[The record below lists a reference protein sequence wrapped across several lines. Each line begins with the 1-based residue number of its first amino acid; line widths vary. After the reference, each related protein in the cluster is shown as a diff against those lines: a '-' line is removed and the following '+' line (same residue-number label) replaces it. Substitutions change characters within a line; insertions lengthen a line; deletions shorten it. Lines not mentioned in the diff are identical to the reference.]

1 MDFDEAQAIA
11 SKYAPSDYYDREYK
25 GMEQMY
31 MPALLTL
38 IEEYPVGRVLEV
50 GPGWGTTAVWLDAR
64 GFDVSVMD
72 LVPVGEFMSQEI
84 IDEYDINYIHHDL
97 EDSALPDG
105 MEIDKF
111 DLIIMTQV
119 IHHLSW
125 RPDRALRHVAELMNP
140 GATYLTSVL
149 DRKSYRRLDSAFG
162 YDWRNVPEWKTTERS
177 PDTIKCMYNDKML
190 RSLLDNQ
197 FSHVDIWKPKRSTV
211 LFAKASR

>member
-31 MPALLTL
+31 MPALLST
-38 IEEYPVGRVLEV
+38 IEEYPAGRVLEI
-50 GPGWGTTAVWLDAR
+50 GPGWGTTAVWLDAK

-72 LVPVGEFMSQEI
+72 LVPIGEFMSQELT
-84 IDEYDINYIHHDL
+84 DEYNINYLHHDL

-105 MEIDKF
+105 SEIEKF

-125 RPDRALRHVAELMNP
+125 RPDRALRHVGELMSP
-140 GATYLTSVL
+140 GAMYITSVL

-162 YDWRNVPEWKTTERS
+162 HNWRNVPEWKTTERS
-177 PDTIKCMYNDKML
+177 PDTIKCMYNEKMF
-190 RSLLDNQ
+190 RSLLENQ
-197 FSHVDIWKPKRSTV
+197 FPRVDIWKPKRSTV
-211 LFAKASR
+211 LFAKATQ